1 LVLRQVLKFSLLLRK
16 KAMRKYLLPVV
27 LMGWMT
33 LLHAQVPT
41 IAEKTKGL
49 QPNNGFFT
57 YYYDQ
62 EGGKI
67 WLEVEQMGEE
77 VLYINSLTAGL
88 GSNDIGLDRNQLG
101 DTRVVRFIREGQKV
115 LLQEPNLK
123 FRARTQNLLE
133 QQSVEEAF
141 AQSVLWGFKV
151 EAEESGKVLID
162 WTPFLMRDA
171 HGVAERLKERKQG
184 DFTLDEA
191 LSILWLDRTRSFP
204 ENTEFEALLTFTG
217 TPRGQELKSVAPTPA
232 SFSVRMH
239 HSLVQL
245 PDDGFEPRVYDP
257 RSGYFPLTF
266 QDYAAPI
273 DAPLTQRLI
282 YRHRLEKANPK
293 AKRSRPVEPIVYY
306 LDRGVPEPIRSALL
320 EGAGWWNEAFEVAGF
335 IDAFQVKVLPEGADP
350 MDVRYN
356 IINWVHRSTRGWSY
370 GTTVADPRTGEILKG
385 HVLLGSLRVRQDF
398 LIAQGLIEAYESGEV
413 ADPRLKEMALARLR
427 QLSAHE
433 VGHTLGLAHNFA
445 ASINNRASVMDY
457 PHPLLQLGQD
467 GAVDFSKA
475 YDTGIGAWDKLAIR
489 YGYTEFSKGTDVK
502 KALNAILME
511 GVEAGLHYI
520 SDDGA
525 RSDGTA
531 HPLAHLWDNGT
542 SASEELNRI
551 MDLRREALSRFGEA
565 NIPEGQPMST
575 LERVLTPLYL
585 SHRYQV
591 AACSKLLGGYYYTY
605 ALRGDGQP
613 VILPVPEPEQSAA
626 MTALLRTVK
635 PSELVIP
642 ADILNL
648 IPPQPVGYSRGREY
662 FEPYT
667 GTVFDPMAAAE
678 SAIDHTLSLM
688 LHPQRLARMVNQE
701 AQGDLQS
708 IHLDR
713 FVEALWKTMDD
724 AYTPA
729 ERAITRVG
737 QKRLILHLLRL
748 AGDDQVAPQVAGAAR
763 YQVDAFERGFGK
775 RLADRPERE
784 EQAHLSYMLGEI
796 KKFKAAPSAYHLPKA
811 SRLPD
816 GSPIGCGH

>member
-1 LVLRQVLKFSLLLRK
+1 
-16 KAMRKYLLPVV
+16 MRKYLLPVA
-27 LMGWMT
+27 LMGWTM
-33 LLHAQVPT
+33 LLHAQLPT
-41 IAEKTKGL
+41 ITEKTKGL
-49 QPNNGFFT
+49 QPGSGFFT
-57 YYYDQ
+57 YYYDK
-62 EGGKI
+62 EAGKI
-67 WLEVEQMGEE
+67 WLEVEQLGEE

-101 DTRVVRFIREGQKV
+101 DTRVVRFIREGRKV

-123 FRARTQNLLE
+123 FRARTQNLPE
-133 QQSVEEAF
+133 RQSVEEAF

-151 EAEESGKVLID
+151 EAEENGKVLID
-162 WTPFLMRDA
+162 WTPFLIRDA
-171 HGVAERLKERKQG
+171 HGVAERLKEHKQG
-184 DFTLDEA
+184 DFKLDEER
-191 LSILWLDRTRSFP
+191 SILWLDRTRSFP

-217 TPRGQELKSVAPTPA
+217 TPHGQELKSVAPTPA

-245 PDDGFEPRVYDP
+245 PDDEFEPRSYDP

-282 YRHRLEKANPK
+282 YRHRLEKANPE
-293 AKRSRPVEPIVYY
+293 AKRSRPVEPVIYY
-306 LDRGVPEPIRSALL
+306 LDPGVPEPIRSALL
-320 EGAGWWNEAFEVAGF
+320 EGAGWWNEAFEAAGF

-398 LIAQGLIEAYESGEV
+398 LIAQGLVEAYEAGEV

-445 ASINNRASVMDY
+445 ASMNNRASVMDY

-475 YDTGIGAWDKLAIR
+475 YDTGIGDWDKLAIR
-489 YGYTEFSKGTDVK
+489 YGYTEFSKETNVK
-502 KALNAILME
+502 EALNAILME

-520 SDDGA
+520 SDEGA

-542 SASEELNRI
+542 SAPQELNRI

-565 NIPEGQPMST
+565 NIPRGQPMST

-613 VILPVPEPEQSAA
+613 VIRPVPEPEQSAA

-635 PSELVIP
+635 PSELIIP
-642 ADILNL
+642 AEILGL
-648 IPPQPVGYSRGREY
+648 IPPQPMGYSRGREY

-667 GTVFDPMAAAE
+667 GTVFDPMAAAA
-678 SAIDHTLSLM
+678 SAIDYTLGLM

-724 AYTPA
+724 AYTSS
-729 ERAITRVG
+729 ERAISRVG
-737 QKRLILHLLRL
+737 QKRLMLHLLRL

-763 YQVDAFERGFGK
+763 YQVDAFERGFEK
-775 RLADRPERE
+775 QLSDRPERE
-784 EQAHLSYMLGEI
+784 ERAHLSYMLGEI
-796 KKFKAAPSAYHLPKA
+796 QKFREAPSAYQLPKA
-811 SRLPD
+811 PRLPD
-816 GSPIGCGH
+816 GSPIGCGQ